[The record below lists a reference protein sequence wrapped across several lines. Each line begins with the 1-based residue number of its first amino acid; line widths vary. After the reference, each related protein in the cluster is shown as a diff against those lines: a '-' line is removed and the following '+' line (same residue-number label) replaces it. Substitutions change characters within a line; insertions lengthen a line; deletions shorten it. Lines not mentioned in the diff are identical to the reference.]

1 MAVTSGTKHQ
11 ADGSSTNAGKTGVTT
26 ATTTT
31 TSTTPTVANPHPVR
45 RPEAAREL

>member
-1 MAVTSGTKHQ
+1 MPATGEKRK
-11 ADGSSTNAGKTGVTT
+11 ADGASTNAGKTGVTT

-31 TSTTPTVANPHPVR
+31 TSSTPTVANPHPVR